1 MVEHIASLPH
11 RETATRG
18 GNTMSH
24 EMREFRFSR
33 VPCEAKDFNTGR
45 CRIAPKLMEEIGG
58 ILNSHVQIATESEIT
73 FCNLWPRSDGQEHVI
88 QFDTLVTLPNREKG
102 NQSGDAFPKKNIP
115 LKSVTVIKPLE
126 AKCVVT
132 ELTLTNLADEIDGE
146 YVQDSIGEKVLQR
159 LLKGCVVVKGCE
171 IRPKELRNIPKSSRG
186 IAKVL
191 VISTE
196 PMTRS
201 VKDTAVLINER
212 TQISV
217 RSVKR
222 GEILQ
227 SNDNMQ
233 VLAGLDDISRELREI
248 LSYPFQYPDCFDCL
262 GLQCPKGIL
271 LQGAP
276 GVGKTLLVKTVTSQC
291 NAQLVTLNGTDIFGP
306 HQGESEENLRKIFEN
321 AR

>member
-1 MVEHIASLPH
+1 M
-11 RETATRG
+11 
-18 GNTMSH
+18 
-24 EMREFRFSR
+24 
-33 VPCEAKDFNTGR
+33 
-45 CRIAPKLMEEIGG
+45 APKLIEEIGG
-58 ILNSHVQIATESEIT
+58 ILNSHVKIATESEIT
-73 FCNLWPRSDGQEHVI
+73 FCKLWPRSDGQEHVI
-88 QFDTLVTLPNREKG
+88 QYDTLVTVPNSKKG
-102 NQSGDAFPKKNIP
+102 NQSGYAFPKKNIP
-115 LKSVTVIKPLE
+115 LKSITVIKPLQ

-132 ELTLTNLADEIDGE
+132 EVTLANLEDEIDDE
-146 YVQDSIGEKVLQR
+146 YVQDGIREKVLQR

-171 IRPKELRNIPKSSRG
+171 IRPKVLRNIPKSSRG

-196 PMTRS
+196 PVTRS

-227 SNDNMQ
+227 SSNMQ

-276 GVGKTLLVKTVTSQC
+276 GVGKTLLVKTVASQC

-306 HQGESEENLRKIFEN
+306 HQGESEENLKKIFEN